1 MPIAK
6 AAFDDLHKK
15 AAEVPV
21 RAKALEDYLEAG
33 KVAQSVA
40 KIRAAFPKEKYNA
53 EKREKNVLD
62 YNDLEH
68 IALSLLEDEAVREE
82 LRQKYP
88 YVFVD
93 EYQDVNP
100 VQERL
105 LSAVGGENVFLVGDV
120 KQAIYG
126 FRGSRSEYFAKK
138 RGDFAA
144 EEGAYSLSMN
154 SNF

>member
-1 MPIAK
+1 M
-6 AAFDDLHKK
+6 
-15 AAEVPV
+15 PV

-40 KIRAAFPKEKYNA
+40 KYVLLFEEKYNA

-154 SNF
+154 SNFRSAPPF